1 MSDSVRYVKD
11 SKKRDERRCCRDD
24 NLKIPQDGGGRFKG
38 TRERIRRIERERHIP
53 RWRRK
58 ICSLLKEV
66 GWRWRE

>member
-38 TRERIRRIERERHIP
+38 TRERIRRIERETYQGRGG
-53 RWRRK
+53 K
-58 ICSLLKEV
+58 YAAY
-66 GWRWRE
+66 

>member
-24 NLKIPQDGGGRFKG
+24 NLKIPQDGGGCFKG
-38 TRERIRRIERERHIP
+38 TRERIRRIERERDIP

-58 ICSLLKEV
+58 ICSLLKGV